1 MQLIALLIIDGHF
14 WCWCN
19 VIYYR
24 VLLEFDFTLKTLRE
38 RTIPTERPP
47 LVGNVSAYF
56 LRIEGATW
64 SA

>member
-1 MQLIALLIIDGHF
+1 MCKETEKGLHTR
-14 WCWCN
+14 
-19 VIYYR
+19 IYKKNSMASIR
-24 VLLEFDFTLKTLRE
+24 K

-47 LVGNVSAYF
+47 LVNEASANF